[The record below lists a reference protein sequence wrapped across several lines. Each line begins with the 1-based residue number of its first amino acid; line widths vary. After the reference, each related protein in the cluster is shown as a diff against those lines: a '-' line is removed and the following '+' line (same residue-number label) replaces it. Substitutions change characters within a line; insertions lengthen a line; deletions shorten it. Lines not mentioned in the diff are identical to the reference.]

1 MVILRLQKQS
11 VFKQKT
17 LCFSNPGFDKK
28 IQVLGAVQV
37 LESQVFPPSPQLA
50 HEYAT
55 LFQNYP
61 SYALTVH
68 ITLVITVAVGSPHY
82 YQDEPAR

>member
-1 MVILRLQKQS
+1 MF
-11 VFKQKT
+11 FKSWVWQ
-17 LCFSNPGFDKK
+17 K

-61 SYALTVH
+61 SYALTKKKLK
-68 ITLVITVAVGSPHY
+68 INDLVQIL
-82 YQDEPAR
+82 

>member
-1 MVILRLQKQS
+1 MF
-11 VFKQKT
+11 FKSWVWQ
-17 LCFSNPGFDKK
+17 K

-37 LESQVFPPSPQLA
+37 LESQVSPPPRALE

-61 SYALTVH
+61 SYALIE
-68 ITLVITVAVGSPHY
+68 ITN
-82 YQDEPAR
+82 

>member
-1 MVILRLQKQS
+1 MF
-11 VFKQKT
+11 FKSWVWQ
-17 LCFSNPGFDKK
+17 K

-61 SYALTVH
+61 SYALS
-68 ITLVITVAVGSPHY
+68 TLECILSDFTLSALN
-82 YQDEPAR
+82 